1 MSNSQHNA
9 AEEQSQGRGQPATQ
23 TACNG
28 GNTFIENLDSA
39 NGGLAYTE
47 NAEVL
52 HLTKEEISSKLA
64 LPNLDV
70 AFDDIETMKLKP
82 RMPAQRKLKV
92 SRHGNI
98 HKVTQ

>member
-1 MSNSQHNA
+1 MSNSQHNVG
-9 AEEQSQGRGQPATQ
+9 EEQSQGRGQPATQ

-47 NAEVL
+47 NTEVL
-52 HLTKEEISSKLA
+52 HITKEEISQRLA
-64 LPNLDV
+64 LPNADV
-70 AFDDIETMKLKP
+70 NFDDIEIMRSKP
-82 RMPAQRKLKV
+82 RMPPQKKLKI